1 MPGSTKGVE
10 GWRGWAFLFCFFL
23 SELRGRTGMEGEG
36 ERLQGAEAEQ
46 GGGRW
51 CRATSSPGLERGGGP

>member
-1 MPGSTKGVE
+1 MGT
-10 GWRGWAFLFCFFL
+10 
-23 SELRGRTGMEGEG
+23 EGEG
-36 ERLQGAEAEQ
+36 ERLRGAEAEQ

>member
-1 MPGSTKGVE
+1 MPGSAKGVE
-10 GWRGWAFLFCFFL
+10 RRRGWAFFVFVFL